1 MELLRRVRKIS
12 KVSKDFQNIKMATP
26 SNYINKNREDIM
38 KFLKMAVNDRASNE
52 YAELSS
58 NLIKMFVD
66 SDTKKNGRVD
76 KQGFSYLIDSAAFT
90 PRLFGFAP
98 EDKEMYPTAE
108 LKAKGREA
116 LFKSIDIDGA
126 GTISLEQWLKFG
138 IEHIARKAA
147 TLDSHPNLEKP
158 HKEEYLA
165 FIKKALVPGSEEH
178 LELYWY
184 LLELFTQHCNKA
196 ALANKHAFS
205 VMVNKACEIPLRHGV
220 LKGAPTT
227 DYFDKFGDSM
237 TFDEW
242 LEFAIKAIYKVR
254 QLVRQK

>member
-1 MELLRRVRKIS
+1 
-12 KVSKDFQNIKMATP
+12 MATP

-38 KFLKMAVNDRASNE
+38 KFLKLAVNDRSSNE

-66 SDTKKNGRVD
+66 SDVKKCGLVGKD
-76 KQGFSYLIDSAAFT
+76 GFSYLIDSAAFT

-98 EDKEMYPTAE
+98 EDREMYPTAE

-116 LFKSIDIDGA
+116 LFKSIDVDNSGF
-126 GTISLEQWLKFG
+126 ISLEQWLKFG

-147 TLDSHPNLEKP
+147 TLDSHPNLEKI
-158 HKEEYLA
+158 HKSEYVA

-184 LLELFTQHCNKA
+184 LLELFTQHCNKD
-196 ALANKHAFS
+196 ALATRHAVT
-205 VMVNKACEIPLRHGV
+205 VMIAKASEIPLHHGV
-220 LKGAPTT
+220 LKGVPTT
-227 DYFDKFGDSM
+227 DYFDKFGDAM

-242 LEFAIKAIYKVR
+242 LEFALTTIYK
-254 QLVRQK
+254 KN